1 MLPVWLSPIQV
12 RVIPVGEK
20 HLEYANQ
27 VADEIAFNN
36 IRVDVDDRDE
46 RVGKKIRNAATDWVP
61 YTIVIGDKEVE
72 TNVFN
77 VTIRETKNKC
87 DIELDEVIYQ
97 ILSKTMEKPFRKLP
111 IPRNLSER
119 INFK

>member
-1 MLPVWLSPIQV
+1 MLPIWLSPIQV

-61 YTIVIGDKEVE
+61 YTIVIGDKEIE

-77 VTIRETKNKC
+77 VTIRETKK
-87 DIELDEVIYQ
+87 Q
-97 ILSKTMEKPFRKLP
+97 M
-111 IPRNLSER
+111 
-119 INFK
+119 